1 MAFEFNRNQ
10 QDATY
15 TSSVAIAQAGANS
28 ATFDLEQVLGGDIQD
43 FVVEV
48 SAPAASGIANA
59 AVLTY
64 TFKDSADG
72 VTFTAVDPAVA
83 TTQTGAGGLGVAA
96 KSVRFRV
103 DPATRRY
110 IRVEQTAS
118 ASAGTFAGQ
127 LFTTKLLF

>member
-15 TSSVAIAQAGANS
+15 SSSVAIAQAGANS

-72 VTFTAVDPAVA
+72 VTFAALDPAVA
-83 TTQTGAGGLGVAA
+83 TTQTATGSGVAA
-96 KSVRFRV
+96 KSVRFRLS
-103 DPATRRY
+103 PACRRY
-110 IRVEQTAS
+110 VRVEQTSDAT
-118 ASAGTFAGQ
+118 AGTFSGS
-127 LFTTKLLF
+127 FVTKLLF

>member
-1 MAFEFNRNQ
+1 MAYEFNRNQ
-10 QDATY
+10 QDASY

-43 FVVEV
+43 FVVEI

-64 TFKDSADG
+64 TCKDSADG
-72 VTFTAVDPAVA
+72 VTFAAMDPAVA

-103 DPATRRY
+103 GPATRRY

-118 ASAGTFAGQ
+118 ASAGTFAGS
-127 LFTTKLLF
+127 FTTKLLF